1 MIARRPAC
9 RIPALVLK
17 IQGNLPNRAKAGHCQ
32 AEAKH
37 CINNQ
42 TNRLGAAHMLVHLSI
57 HNYAIVEH
65 LDLELDRGMSVIT
78 GETGAGKSIMLD
90 ALGLTLGDRADSGVV
105 RPGADKA
112 DILATFDVSDIPEA
126 RVWLQERDLETDG
139 PCILRRV
146 ITAEGRSRAYI
157 NGTPCPQGDLKAL
170 GELLID
176 IHSQH
181 EHQSLLKTD
190 THRRLLDEYAGAT
203 ELAREVHLAAQRWRQ
218 TRQELERL
226 ANSGDEQRAKHQL
239 LSYQLEELEGLSLGE
254 NELQQLEQEHTT
266 LTNAES
272 LLGICRQVVELC
284 SESDSGNAL
293 NALTA
298 SLNRLSSVN
307 NSPDALNEATNLLS
321 SAQIQVEEAVGE
333 INRFLDRFEADP
345 ARLQQIEERL
355 DTIYTLARKHRV
367 QPNEVPALH
376 QKLLD
381 EIETLNA
388 NDEAIERLEHEVASY
403 ARHYQEKAREL
414 SDLRH
419 RAAPEL
425 AHSVEHEIQRLG
437 MPGGRFNIE
446 LRQNVD
452 KELSPNGLEQVE
464 LLVSANPGQPLKAL
478 AKVASGGEL
487 SRISLAIQVITA
499 QTSRVPTLVFDE
511 VDVGIGGPTAEIVG
525 QLLRRLGERGQVM
538 TVTHLPQVAAQG
550 HQHLFVHKVRDEQ
563 ATRTAVSKLSKNER
577 VEEVARMLGGIDL
590 TKESLAHAKKM
601 VVAAKS

>member
-1 MIARRPAC
+1 
-9 RIPALVLK
+9 
-17 IQGNLPNRAKAGHCQ
+17 
-32 AEAKH
+32 
-37 CINNQ
+37 
-42 TNRLGAAHMLVHLSI
+42 MLVHLSI

-203 ELAREVHLAAQRWRQ
+203 ELARQVHLAAQRWRQ